1 MWSQVSREL
10 FLRGQQ
16 NSFKSGK
23 NCRERWFNHV
33 DPSINKHWSTE
44 EDLIMLQE
52 VLSNGRKW
60 SKAIPLLHGSKSEH
74 MIKNR
79 FHSLLRKK
87 QHEVDE
93 EDEDKLVSLI
103 IEGLREELEHEK
115 AQKKEK
121 EEKEE
126 REKAQKGSLKV
137 EEPAIRVT
145 RSNSNNSFR
154 SFKSRKESYEGLLNS
169 QNIFGLGDN
178 G

>member
-1 MWSQVSREL
+1 
-10 FLRGQQ
+10 
-16 NSFKSGK
+16 
-23 NCRERWFNHV
+23 
-33 DPSINKHWSTE
+33 
-44 EDLIMLQE
+44 

-121 EEKEE
+121 EEKE
-126 REKAQKGSLKV
+126 KAQKGSLKV